1 MHRNNTI
8 CIVLIQGF
16 TAHINWRGLVF
27 TISQLAV
34 EASAGNT
41 EQARRLR
48 NMALGVGHG
57 VLDGP
62 VPGHVLRKQMLG
74 RTKKVLEI
82 TPVHG
87 KELKRWE
94 ALFER
99 SLAQRHA
106 LLTAAEITQLRESMD
121 LNKKDFA
128 RLLGVSLRS
137 IHIWEKQGRQSVSS
151 RGADLLMKLVAASLR
166 EGKVD
171 VISLLLEE
179 AKKWGMEL
187 EVRHTVVDEAAA

>member
-1 MHRNNTI
+1 MKEEMDLDTPIKPHGEGMSCPTCGEGTI
-8 CIVLIQGF
+8 SAVLIHNYKTHVRGF
-16 TAHINWRGLVF
+16 PF
-27 TISQLAV
+27 TVGQAYL
-34 EASAGNT
+34 GQCDRCD
-41 EQARRLR
+41 EQ
-48 NMALGVGHG
+48 
-57 VLDGP
+57 
-62 VPGHVLRKQMLG
+62 
-74 RTKKVLEI
+74 
-82 TPVHG
+82 PVHG

-99 SLAQRHA
+99 SLAERHA
-106 LLTAAEITQLRESMD
+106 LLTAEEITRLRQSMD

-171 VISLLLEE
+171 AIELLLDE
-179 AKKWGMEL
+179 AQKWGMEL
-187 EVRHTVVDEAAA
+187 EVRRTLVEEAAG